1 MYKGKRRKSIN
12 LHKGG
17 NSMITFDI
25 GDKVRVIG
33 SSIVGDVIDIDY
45 GANLVTISDSYAET
59 SDNEL
64 TYKADEVELLTSD
77 FDSDM
82 DSLDEMRDMEMRD
95 NGYKWEDWN

>member
-17 NSMITFDI
+17 TSMITFD
-25 GDKVRVIG
+25 
-33 SSIVGDVIDIDY
+33 
-45 GANLVTISDSYAET
+45 NMVTIADSYAE
-59 SDNEL
+59 SMDNEL

>member
-1 MYKGKRRKSIN
+1 
-12 LHKGG
+12 
-17 NSMITFDI
+17 MITFDV

-33 SSIVGDVIDIDY
+33 TSVVGDVIDIDY
-45 GANLVTISDSYAET
+45 GANTVTIQDAYAE
-59 SDNEL
+59 SYDSEL

-77 FDSDM
+77 HDEDI

>member
-1 MYKGKRRKSIN
+1 
-12 LHKGG
+12 
-17 NSMITFDI
+17 MITFDV

-33 SSIVGDVIDIDY
+33 TSVVGDVIDIDY
-45 GANLVTISDSYAET
+45 GANTVTIADSYAE
-59 SDNEL
+59 SYDSEL

-77 FDSDM
+77 YDEDM

>member
-1 MYKGKRRKSIN
+1 
-12 LHKGG
+12 
-17 NSMITFDI
+17 MITFDV

-33 SSIVGDVIDIDY
+33 TDVVGDVIDIDY
-45 GANLVTISDSYAET
+45 GANTVTIADAYAE
-59 SDNEL
+59 SYDSEL

-77 FDSDM
+77 YDADM

>member
-1 MYKGKRRKSIN
+1 
-12 LHKGG
+12 
-17 NSMITFDI
+17 MITFDV

-33 SSIVGDVIDIDY
+33 TDIVGDVIDIDY
-45 GANLVTISDSYAET
+45 GTNTVTIADAYAE
-59 SDNEL
+59 SYDSEL

-77 FDSDM
+77 YDADM

>member
-17 NSMITFDI
+17 NSTITFDI

-33 SSIVGDVIDIDY
+33 TSVVGDVIDIDY

>member
-1 MYKGKRRKSIN
+1 
-12 LHKGG
+12 
-17 NSMITFDI
+17 MITFDV

-33 SSIVGDVIDIDY
+33 TSVVGDVIDIDY
-45 GANLVTISDSYAET
+45 GANTVTIQDAYAE
-59 SDNEL
+59 SYDSEL

-77 FDSDM
+77 HDEDM

>member
-1 MYKGKRRKSIN
+1 
-12 LHKGG
+12 
-17 NSMITFDI
+17 MITFDV

-33 SSIVGDVIDIDY
+33 QDIVGDVIDIDY
-45 GANLVTISDSYAET
+45 GANTVTIQDSYAE
-59 SDNEL
+59 SYDNEL

-77 FDSDM
+77 YDADM

>member
-1 MYKGKRRKSIN
+1 
-12 LHKGG
+12 
-17 NSMITFDI
+17 MITFDI

-45 GANLVTISDSYAET
+45 GANMVTIADSYAET

-64 TYKADEVELLTSD
+64 TYKAAEVELLTSD

-82 DSLDEMRDMEMRD
+82 ESLDEMRDMEMRD

>member
-1 MYKGKRRKSIN
+1 
-12 LHKGG
+12 
-17 NSMITFDI
+17 MITFDI

-33 SSIVGDVIDIDY
+33 SSIVGD
-45 GANLVTISDSYAET
+45 AE
-59 SDNEL
+59 SMDNEL

>member
-1 MYKGKRRKSIN
+1 M
-12 LHKGG
+12 
-17 NSMITFDI
+17 
-25 GDKVRVIG
+25 
-33 SSIVGDVIDIDY
+33 
-45 GANLVTISDSYAET
+45 VTIADSYAE
-59 SDNEL
+59 SMDNEL

>member
-1 MYKGKRRKSIN
+1 
-12 LHKGG
+12 
-17 NSMITFDI
+17 MITFEV

-33 SSIVGDVIDIDY
+33 TNVVGDVIDIDY
-45 GANLVTISDSYAET
+45 GENTVTIQDAYAE
-59 SDNEL
+59 SYDSEL

-77 FDSDM
+77 YDSDM